1 MSDRPLKE
9 PSIPTEERPVT
20 EPVRTPEFTN
30 AAEKAL
36 QEGFGAIDLQKLQQL
51 IDEGVIPETVMGLYQ
66 EMHDPSAG
74 TPLLDVYRTSSPEKQ
89 QKILRALE
97 RTAQKMES
105 AAEASPDKLTIHRLI
120 HLLSLLY
127 LALLYRNTTQLT
139 GDKTL
144 DPGKNNEGA
153 VLRIL
158 ELGGAEVFS
167 HPEQFEIT
175 NLLQFCTDLI
185 DQGHGAEVLH
195 HIEGIPVAYHSH
207 IVLRCL
213 QSSRQKAGTGDTL
226 YIIEAL
232 SHTKELDLDVA
243 QQLCRLKLDTS
254 VIDHL
259 EQFQA
264 AKLEE
269 IIKLLLKNERVAFA
283 EVFKRLLDLSQKALG
298 EHVIVAACVAKSGYV
313 TRLLEDS
320 DQDLQEALQQRL
332 PDLKEQLEYIRQVNT
347 GHKTVTYQLK
357 YVPTAKLADKIG
369 KSFHGDHPLS
379 LPNVRFLRDDVARSL
394 VKYTYEYV
402 ELRGLTEIT
411 DVLAEILSNP
421 EVNQLNLDGVERMS
435 PRAQQLFSER
445 RGWFIGKNGLLVQ
458 SDKAA
463 MELVKR
469 DEELHLEELE
479 LLSYASADLLCNRRS
494 KKRVY
499 LDGIKQLEY
508 SAMKALRVDGWFPIS
523 LNGYVLAEGAVP
535 DRSLAEI
542 IVKNYKSFPS
552 RLSPTCL
559 RIIRM
564 HQGLKLSSHEG
575 ITLPEVSSLSPEE
588 AAEVALFSGQVLLD
602 GLVDLTVETATALST
617 HRNGL
622 IRLGGLTE
630 LRHDA
635 AVALGPLPDGL
646 SLPLIKECSL
656 ETLEVLCR
664 MQGPLTLNGFTT
676 LTLVEALMLATHRH
690 SLTLNRVSTFTEG
703 ALNALLEH
711 EGPLSLLGLTVPC
724 SPALEKILY
733 QKRGWLPGSSTRS
746 DGAAEGNSIS
756 ADLSEVTE
764 LSTPFAKLLIKNRHG
779 GVIGLDSV
787 RTMSDEQLEVLA
799 TFASGDLSLKGLVRL
814 SANGA
819 RALSEFRASIY
830 FDPDI
835 QMDEEARLLMAPYF
849 ARFHKWFGGKGLPAV
864 AVQTLVELRE
874 VYGERIHIDDRE
886 TLRHYSSFAGLESI
900 SVATAELL
908 AKTKTPIILGVT
920 SMTEEVAKCFE
931 GYTGVLCLPKLKHTN
946 VEVLG
951 SLGAMTGLLILPS
964 ITHLTEQQ
972 ARALATHKGR
982 LALTGIAVQDLSR
995 DAWRVI
1001 SVYPGKILLKDIG
1014 KGGSFDKEVQEYL
1027 R

>member
-9 PSIPTEERPVT
+9 SPILPHEPRVT
-20 EPVRTPEFTN
+20 EPVRTPELTTS
-30 AAEKAL
+30 ADKAL

-74 TPLLDVYRTSSPEKQ
+74 TPLLDVYRTSSPERQ
-89 QKILRALE
+89 QKILHALE
-97 RTAQKMES
+97 RTAQKMEV
-105 AAEASPDKLTIHRLI
+105 AAEASSDKFTMHRLI
-120 HLLSLLY
+120 QFVSLLY

-144 DPGKNNEGA
+144 DPGKNTEGA
-153 VLRIL
+153 LLRVL
-158 ELGGAEVFS
+158 EHGGAEVFS

-185 DQGHGAEVLH
+185 DQGYGPAVLH
-195 HIEGIPVAYHSH
+195 HIELIPAAYHSH
-207 IVLRCL
+207 LVLRCL
-213 QSSRQKAGTGDTL
+213 QASRQKEGTGEAL
-226 YIIEAL
+226 YIIESL
-232 SHTKELDLDVA
+232 SRTKELDLDVA
-243 QQLCRLKLDTS
+243 QQLCRLKLDAA

-259 EQFQA
+259 ERFQP

-269 IIKLLLKNERVAFA
+269 ITKLLLKNERVAFA
-283 EVFKRLLDLSQKALG
+283 EVFKRLLALPQEALG
-298 EHVIVAACVAKSGYV
+298 EHVMIAACFAKSAYV
-313 TRLLEDS
+313 TKLLEDS
-320 DQDLQEALQQRL
+320 DQDLQDALKLRL
-332 PDLKEQLEYIRQVNT
+332 PDLKEQLEYLREVNA

-357 YVPTAKLADKIG
+357 YIPTAKLADKIG
-369 KSFHGDHPLS
+369 KSFHGHHPLS
-379 LPNVRFLRDDVARSL
+379 LPNVKFLRDDVERAL

-411 DVLAEILSNP
+411 DAVAELLSNAAGD
-421 EVNQLNLDGVERMS
+421 QMNLVGVENMS
-435 PRAQQLFSER
+435 ARAQALFSER
-445 RGWFIGKNGLLVQ
+445 KGWFIGPNGLLVQ

-463 MELVKR
+463 IELIKGE
-469 DEELHLEELE
+469 EELHLEELE
-479 LLSYASADLLCNRRS
+479 TLCYASAYLLCRHHS
-494 KKRVY
+494 KGRVY
-499 LDGIKQLEY
+499 LDGLKKLDQR
-508 SAMKALRVDGWFPIS
+508 AMKMLREQGSFPVS
-523 LNGYVLAEGAVP
+523 LNGYVIPKDEVADLSFTTLV
-535 DRSLAEI
+535 
-542 IVKNYKSFPS
+542 VNNYKSHPPS
-552 RLSPTCL
+552 LSPTCL
-559 RIIRM
+559 RILRTY
-564 HQGLKLSSHEG
+564 QAFKLSPNEG
-575 ITLPEVSSLSPEE
+575 ITLPEVARLSPEE
-588 AAEVALFSGQVLLD
+588 ATEVALFSGQVLLD
-602 GLVDLTVETATALST
+602 GLVDLTVETAAALSI

-622 IRLGGLTE
+622 IRLGGLLE

-656 ETLEVLCR
+656 GTLETLCR
-664 MQGPLTLNGFTT
+664 IQGPLSLNGFTE
-676 LTLVEALMLATHRH
+676 LTLVEASMLATHRH
-690 SLTLNRVSTFTEG
+690 SLALNRVSTFTEG
-703 ALNALLEH
+703 ALSALLEH
-711 EGPLSLLGLTVPC
+711 QGPLSLLGLTVPC

-764 LSTPFAKLLIKNRHG
+764 LSTPFAKLLVKNRHG

-787 RTMSDEQLEVLA
+787 RTMSDEQLEVLS

-819 RALSEFRASIY
+819 RALSEFKASIY

-864 AVQTLVELRE
+864 AVQTLVEQRE

-908 AKTKTPIILGVT
+908 AKTKTPIILGMT

-946 VEVLG
+946 VEVLR

-964 ITHLTEQQ
+964 ITHLTEQE

-982 LALTGIAVQDLSR
+982 LALSGITVQDLSR